1 MLDKFV
7 AALVLVTASTSVATA
22 GSSFSLQ
29 SFGTK
34 TKYWDQRD
42 SSFALALQASANA
55 STVQASDLE
64 LVQLQQV
71 SRHGSRYPT
80 KGNMGEI
87 SDLLDKLQINY
98 SSVIP
103 DWIKNYSL
111 PYDSTDAGELAP
123 AGFQELVDYGTRVRA
138 SVGSVI
144 PTAYNASL
152 FKLAHT
158 SVTRTGQSAQAF
170 ASTFFSNPEDVEY
183 VEYPDGSDPLLRFF
197 DECDRYNAEVLDNS
211 SALLEY
217 DEFQAS
223 AKMDESI
230 VFLKSQLNLPGNANL
245 SATDVAAAFSACA
258 FDVMLYNVTN
268 EWCSLVDQTFLNHL
282 EYSDELETF
291 YEQGPG
297 YKINYEISA
306 ILLQDIYAY
315 MKNFTTGDTSV
326 VGNLRFA
333 HAETTLPLMTLLGY
347 GDHTKLLASWTD
359 EQIDSRGFRSSYL
372 APTASNIDFRLYR
385 SKIDQQYFVSVWIQE
400 VEAPLPGCDGAL
412 YCEFSKVEEIWG
424 YYINDYNFEAECAV

>member
-7 AALVLVTASTSVATA
+7 AVLALVALAPSNA

-42 SSFALALQASANA
+42 SSFALALQNA

-87 SDLLDKLQINY
+87 SDLLDKLQTNY

-103 DWIKNYSL
+103 DWLKSYSL
-111 PYDSTDAGELAP
+111 PYNSEDAGQLAP
-123 AGFQELVDYGTRVRA
+123 AGLKELADYGTSVRA
-138 SVGSVI
+138 SVGSAI

-158 SVTRTGQSAQAF
+158 SVTRTGQSARSF
-170 ASTFFSNPEDVEY
+170 ASAFFSNPEDVEY
-183 VEYPDGSDPLLRFF
+183 VEYADGSDPLLRFF
-197 DECDRYNAEVLDNS
+197 DECGRYSAEVLDNT
-211 SALLEY
+211 SALLEF
-217 DEFQAS
+217 DEFQTS
-223 AKMDESI
+223 DKMNESI
-230 VFLKSQLNLPGNANL
+230 LFLKSQLNLSSDADM
-245 SATDVAAAFSACA
+245 SATDVTSAFSACA
-258 FDVMLYNVTN
+258 FDVMLYNATN
-268 EWCSLVDQTFLNHL
+268 EWCSLVDQAFLNHL
-282 EYSDELETF
+282 EYSGELETF

-297 YKINYEISA
+297 HTINYEISA
-306 ILLQDIYAY
+306 VLLQDIYAY
-315 MKNFTTGDTSV
+315 MKNFTTGDTTI

-333 HAETTLPLMTLLGY
+333 HAETTIPLMTLLGY
-347 GDHTKLLASWTD
+347 GDRTKLLAWTD
-359 EQIDSRGFRSSYL
+359 E
-372 APTASNIDFRLYR
+372 
-385 SKIDQQYFVSVWIQE
+385 
-400 VEAPLPGCDGAL
+400 
-412 YCEFSKVEEIWG
+412 
-424 YYINDYNFEAECAV
+424 